1 MAKLLSHQCTTATT
15 VALAIALPGL
25 VFATEESTL
34 PTIQLKANSD
44 SSYAAPVLQSPKY
57 TAPLRDTPQTITV
70 VKKELIEEQGLLSL
84 RDVLST
90 IPGITFAAG
99 EGGANFGDAI
109 NIRGFSG
116 SDNITVD
123 SLKDANN
130 YSRSDAFN
138 LEQVEVFKG
147 SNSAFTGSGAVGGSI
162 NLVNKTPKLKN
173 STEISAS
180 VGTDDYYRT
189 TLDVNHLLS
198 DDVAARVNVM
208 LHRNDVPN
216 RDFEQYKRWGI
227 APSITFGAGT
237 ATNATFSYIHQ
248 EDQGFQR
255 YGVPYFNGKP
265 LPNVDRSN
273 YYGFN
278 NLDKQDVTTD
288 ALTVQLNHEINEY
301 ATLKNTTRLSRVDI
315 EQVAAPP
322 RDNWCLADSRKP
334 LNWSQTFDGTTLS
347 SNTTGFVSCPAAS
360 AANPAA
366 GFFQMADNRPGSARN
381 SVNTMIASDSSI
393 LWKFNTLGL
402 EHALVTGLM
411 ISKERYERASG
422 RMVYNADGTLPA
434 SPVARPI
441 NIYNPD
447 NHFYGPINYFSTNN
461 VEGNLETQAAYFFD
475 TITFNEMFQAVA
487 GVRYDHAEGTFID
500 NKTDPASK
508 KFTAGELFKS
518 NDDLV
523 SYKVGGV
530 FKPVENASIYVSYAD
545 AQTPSQTSVSS
556 GCNARN
562 CNLDPEKA
570 ETYEAGVKWDLF
582 DNKLSTTASVFRT
595 NRTNYKVGVSDESN
609 APQVV
614 DGSSRVEGI
623 ELGLAGLIMP
633 NWSVFANATLQDS
646 EVLQGTSD
654 QRVNA
659 GKDWMKGD
667 PVLFVPE
674 VAASLWTTYE
684 FFNLPF
690 YGRSV
695 QIGYGLTYQGETTL
709 SNHVG
714 INNSTN
720 KNNFVRSTLPLIK
733 SDDYMV
739 HNFML
744 RYMMNRN
751 ATVQLNLRNAF
762 DEEYYTNIRSHMTN
776 STAGSWAYPGEGR
789 SATLNL
795 TYKF

>member
-1 MAKLLSHQCTTATT
+1 MGKSSRRHYQKVTT

-25 VFATEESTL
+25 TLAAEENTL
-34 PTIQLKANSD
+34 PTIQVDATSD
-44 SSYAAPVLQSPKY
+44 SRYSAPALQSAKY
-57 TAPLRDTPQTITV
+57 TAPLRDTPQTVTV
-70 VKKELIEEQGLLSL
+70 VKKEIIEEQGLLSL

-162 NLVNKTPKLKN
+162 NLVNKTPKVQN
-173 STEISAS
+173 FTEISAG
-180 VGTDDYYRT
+180 VGTDDYYRA
-189 TLDVNHLLS
+189 TLDANQLLS

-216 RDFEQYKRWGI
+216 RDFEQYERWGI
-227 APSITFGAGT
+227 APSITFGVGT
-237 ATNATFSYIHQ
+237 VTNATFSYIHQ

-273 YYGFN
+273 YYGFS
-278 NLDKQDVTTD
+278 NLDKQDVITD
-288 ALTVQLNHEINEY
+288 AFTVQLNHEINEY
-301 ATLKNTTRLSRVDI
+301 ATLRNTTRLSRVDI

-322 RDNWCLADSRKP
+322 RDNWCLADGRKP
-334 LNWSQTFDGTTLS
+334 VNWSQTFDGTNLS
-347 SNTTGFVSCPAAS
+347 SNTTGFIACPAAS
-360 AANPAA
+360 ATNPAP
-366 GFFQMADNRPGSARN
+366 GFFQMSDNRPGSARN

-393 LWKFNTLGL
+393 LWKFNTLGI
-402 EHALVTGLM
+402 EHDLVTGVM
-411 ISKERYERASG
+411 ISKERYERDAG
-422 RMVYNADGTLPA
+422 RMVFNADGTLPA
-434 SPVARPI
+434 SPIARPI

-447 NHFYGPINYFSTNN
+447 NHFYGPINYFSTSN
-461 VEGNLETQAAYFFD
+461 VHGSLETRAAYFFD
-475 TITFNEMFQAVA
+475 TIKFNEMFQLVA
-487 GVRYDHAEGTFID
+487 GLRYDRAEGTFRDDRI
-500 NKTDPASK
+500 DPATK
-508 KFTAGELFKS
+508 EVTAGELFKS

-530 FKPVENASIYVSYAD
+530 FKPVENASIYLSYAD
-545 AQTPSQTSVSS
+545 SQTPSQTSVSG

-570 ETYEAGVKWDLF
+570 ETYEAGIKWDLF
-582 DNKLSTTASVFRT
+582 DNKLSTTASLFRT
-595 NRTNYKVGVSDESN
+595 NRTNYKVGISDESN
-609 APQVV
+609 APLVL

-623 ELGLAGLIMP
+623 ELGLSGLILP
-633 NWSVFANATLQDS
+633 NWSIFANATLQDS

-654 QRVNA
+654 QRVA
-659 GKDWMKGD
+659 DGKDWMKGD
-667 PVLFVPE
+667 PVLFVPK

-695 QIGYGLTYQGETTL
+695 QVGYGLTYQGKTTL
-709 SNHVG
+709 NNHIG
-714 INNSTN
+714 IENANNSGE
-720 KNNFVRSTLPLIK
+720 FVRSTLPLVE

-739 HNFML
+739 HNFMV

-762 DEEYYTNIRSHMTN
+762 DEEYYTNIRNHATN
-776 STAGSWAYPGEGR
+776 GTSGSWAYPGEGS
-789 SATLNL
+789 SAILNL